1 MGDFCPESGGIAKK
15 FFIYF
20 WGAKIAGLLTIRTHI
35 PENKV
40 IYYWKFESICFLEKN
55 KKAYG

>member
-1 MGDFCPESGGIAKK
+1 MGDICPASRGFAKI
-15 FFIYF
+15 FLLNLEE
-20 WGAKIAGLLTIRTHI
+20 KIAGLLTIRTHI